1 MKDSLTKKTLVTED
15 FLIFAKA
22 YKKLF
27 TQRQWKG

>member
-15 FLIFAKA
+15 ILVFAKA
-22 YKKLF
+22 GKKLF